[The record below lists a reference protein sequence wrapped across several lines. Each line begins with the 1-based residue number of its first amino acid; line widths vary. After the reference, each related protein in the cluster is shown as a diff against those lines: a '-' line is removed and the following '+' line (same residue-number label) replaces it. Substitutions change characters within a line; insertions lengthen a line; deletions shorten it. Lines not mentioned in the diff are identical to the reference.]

1 MLHFCFNGV
10 APRTGTINIMD
21 KFQPGNVVRL
31 QSWIDGETNGL
42 IGPQLM
48 VLSKTSK
55 RSSVGGNFYNC
66 IWIET
71 GRVAEI
77 EENLLSIDYDWLN
90 A

>member
-1 MLHFCFNGV
+1 
-10 APRTGTINIMD
+10 MD
-21 KFQPGNVVRL
+21 KFQSGNVVRL
-31 QSWIDGETNGL
+31 QSWIDGGTNDL

-48 VLSKTSK
+48 VLGKNLT
-55 RSSVGGNFYNC
+55 RSSGGGTFYNC
-66 IWIET
+66 IWIAT